1 MAVKSIRILV
11 QLDWPTGAVSR
22 LFDGAGLFVDADENV
37 WKGCTLADGIDD
49 IEMAINGES
58 AALNMALMGVGVA
71 EADAVWLAYTKEQ
84 IVGALVRIM
93 IQPCDDEDRA
103 IGGKEVMFTGRIDNI
118 IFDDTVSDDRP
129 MSSIIA
135 EVANR
140 FTLRRLENGGV
151 LSDTDQRARSA
162 AINPDAP
169 PDRFADRVPGLED
182 KTTAWPKWRS

>member
-1 MAVKSIRILV
+1 MRPKSIRILV
-11 QLDWPTGAVSR
+11 QFDWPTGAVSR
-22 LFDGAGLFVDADENV
+22 LWDGAGPFVDSDANV
-37 WKGCTLADGIDD
+37 WKGCSLADGIDD
-49 IEMAINGES
+49 IEMAINGEA
-58 AALNMALMGVGVA
+58 AALNMALMGVGA
-71 EADAVWLAYTKEQ
+71 ADADAVWLSYTKEQ

-103 IGGKEVMFTGRIDNI
+103 IGSQEVMFTGRIDNI
-118 IFDDTVSDDRP
+118 IFDDAVSGDRP
-129 MSSIIA
+129 VSSIIA
-135 EVANR
+135 QVTNR